1 MKLPQVL
8 ADPASSGRRAA
19 PRDFGG
25 GEGMAAKAE
34 AVSGIGDIA
43 GVLAEEE
50 MLSQVS
56 GSLADATRSLNDLG
70 MEVQANPDHN
80 TRNKLY
86 AEGSQ
91 KIASDFRKGLKYPR
105 FQGMFDERLEG
116 TLESGRVG
124 IKQGVE
130 KAQIDS
136 AKANRLS
143 NIERIADDLENVSDP
158 EKRNALIGEA
168 IEEFDAGVRGGLWNA
183 AQAATM
189 QIKLEDRIAAHELI
203 TESQA
208 TADELRDLP
217 AAEQIAAVQA
227 LPPGKLRAQVDALV
241 HHQIEADA
249 SLQRSAHEKGTDALF
264 FQVEAGKWE
273 DGTPVT
279 PESVLEKAE
288 DAGLGMAEA
297 TALLARLPTVA
308 ESGSGPSRKAEF
320 TANSK
325 GLRDSLED
333 MATRGSTQEEFFGMD
348 FYAKKKVIDP
358 ETGEQAVDENGQ
370 PIFEPSIASMLT
382 TADLKHLNT
391 LKKDGPAGKIL
402 VGKAKSI
409 EARDEYL
416 MAINTHWVSRDNKL
430 WKLNEDV
437 RKERTR
443 AIQQWDDA
451 VAHEAASAPGPAR
464 DWLYPKELREITRKL
479 LTPQVLDTGT
489 TGFAWGFFS
498 PRIALRP
505 DQLTPEY
512 LDEQMGSMKDIATY
526 PLEAAEAEVAQMDEA
541 EVDEIRQRDLSYIGR
556 ESIGDG
562 DDVESLRNILLIRRN
577 DLNQMTKGIFR

>member
-1 MKLPQVL
+1 
-8 ADPASSGRRAA
+8 
-19 PRDFGG
+19 
-25 GEGMAAKAE
+25 MAANAE

-43 GVLAEEE
+43 GKLFEEE
-50 MLSQVS
+50 MSAQVS
-56 GSLADATRSLNDLG
+56 GSLSTTASALNDLR
-70 MEVQANPDHN
+70 MEVDAQPDHN
-80 TRNKLY
+80 TRNKMY
-86 AEGSQ
+86 AEGAS
-91 KIASDFRKGLKYPR
+91 KIVSESRKGLQYPR
-105 FQGMFDERLEG
+105 FQSKFDKRIFGTMER
-116 TLESGRVG
+116 GRVF
-124 IKQGVE
+124 IEQGVR
-130 KAQIDS
+130 KAQVS
-136 AKANRLS
+136 AAGANRMLF
-143 NIERIADDLENVSDP
+143 IEGQIDALENISDP
-158 EKRNALIGEA
+158 EERAQTIAGMHKEMA
-168 IEEFDAGVRGGLWNA
+168 AGVSGGSWSAQQSAYMQIRAENRIEGHRLIA
-183 AQAATM
+183 EAQAF
-189 QIKLEDRIAAHELI
+189 
-203 TESQA
+203 
-208 TADELRDLP
+208 ADDVRDLP

-227 LPPGKLRAQVDALV
+227 MPPGKSRAKADALV
-241 HHQIEADA
+241 HHQIEADR
-249 SLQRSAHEKGTDALF
+249 SLKIAAHEKSTDALY
-264 FQVEAGKWE
+264 FQVEAGRWE

-279 PESVLEKAE
+279 PESILKKAE
-288 DAGLGMAEA
+288 ADGLGMQE
-297 TALLARLPTVA
+297 TRALLDRLPTVA
-308 ESGSGPSRKAEF
+308 EPTAASRKAEF
-320 TANSK
+320 TLKSK
-325 GLRDSLED
+325 DLRDSLED
-333 MATRGSTQEEFFGMD
+333 AATRGSTQEEFFGMD

-370 PIFEPSIASMLT
+370 PMFRPSIASMLT

-498 PRIALRP
+498 PRSALRP

-562 DDVESLRNILLIRRN
+562 NDVESLRDILLIRRN
-577 DLNQMTKGIFR
+577 DLNQMTKGTFR